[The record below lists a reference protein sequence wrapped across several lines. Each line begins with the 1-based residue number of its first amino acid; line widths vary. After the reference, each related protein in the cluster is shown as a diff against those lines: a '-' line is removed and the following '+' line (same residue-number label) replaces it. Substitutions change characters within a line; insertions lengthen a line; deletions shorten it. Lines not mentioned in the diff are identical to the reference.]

1 MTKTVRSMRS
11 SPLTAL
17 VTTYMVVAACIVSPT
32 YSAINISITI
42 DAFSDG
48 SREFNADFVNS
59 SVYNKQGISIQ
70 SGLWI
75 DDATLKVSTATLG
88 GNDYPVNI
96 TLDVGNDG
104 SYEWMFKGPGYGP
117 FGHQT
122 IFSNNKDGMG
132 VILPGNGGSN
142 LSTYIRLPWGAH
154 VTKAI
159 MNISNAGGMAGGKV
173 LLAVAVEQSYAD
185 DIQKKL
191 SAFPDLT
198 QIDIILTQYSTPT
211 LETMKEYSS
220 ILVCSDY
227 GIGDPYTLGNNLADY
242 VDLGGGVVLATFCT
256 QGYNM
261 GPQGRF
267 TSDNYYIIPESSDAS
282 YSGGSLGTVVYPDH
296 PLMANVNSFSAPAY
310 RSNTASVTPGS
321 TVIAYWDDGYV
332 LVGTKEIKGVARV
345 DLGFYPPSSDVL
357 SSWDSSTDGDYLLY
371 NALAFAGKKSMNVS
385 LDILNDSQIEWSN
398 ATFNNTVAIPDFTT
412 LLNGY
417 LASAA
422 PSGTDAY
429 GNSYV
434 DIPLNLTASSGGSVR
449 LQNLSIK
456 YDLTTTVEPN
466 PGGNLTMSLNDLMPI
481 KVSPNNST
489 IPIVIISDSPGRLK
503 VKSLN
508 IRAHP
513 PNHQPTL
520 ASFEPV
526 GPQVMDENASLDFSV
541 SAVDIYGN
549 PLTYRWFHNGVP
561 VEGVTD
567 SAFTLETDYNDA
579 GNHTVTIT
587 IMNGL
592 DTLGHTWDVAVLDA
606 NRAPVITGSTP
617 PDNPTTPEN
626 ASIAFTVNATDPD
639 GDTLLYSWALDGK
652 TVPRANLS
660 TYSYLGDF
668 YSSGEHMVTATVT
681 DLKNASISKL
691 WKLTVENTNVA
702 PYIVEYQ
709 PRNNPKM
716 RELESVRFSVSGADI
731 DNQSVSATWYL
742 DGVQMYVG
750 TSYTYKTD
758 YTSAGIHEVKVV
770 VSDGFLDVFRT
781 WKVTVEN
788 VNRLPSPAIDSPKDV
803 LDYMS
808 GDVVKFSAKSSSDID
823 NDPLNFTWKEDTV
836 VLSTQMEF
844 ERTFAPGLHT
854 ITLYVLDPYGGL
866 NSTTVRFRVRN
877 VELAGIIGLDRL
889 DIKPGDKVSIIATL
903 SNIGDANSTSF
914 NVEVLVD
921 GTSLGSKSIAQLN
934 AGSAQRETFAW
945 KAGKAGNHTVVLKV
959 GEKSW
964 QKTIYV
970 ESRAVETTDT
980 AAGTNEAIGMML
992 ILVVMVVLL
1001 AFGIMMMRRK

>member
-1 MTKTVRSMRS
+1 MFN
-11 SPLTAL
+11 
-17 VTTYMVVAACIVSPT
+17 VSPT
-32 YSAINISITI
+32 TDAANIVVPIVN
-42 DAFSDG
+42 FSDG
-48 SREFNADFVNS
+48 STEFNADFVS
-59 SVYNKQGISIQ
+59 SNVYNKQGISIQ

-75 DDATLKVSTATLG
+75 DDATLNVSTASLG
-88 GNDYPVNI
+88 ANEYPVNL
-96 TLDVGNDG
+96 TLDIGADG
-104 SYEWMFKGPGYGP
+104 SYEWMFKGKGYGQ
-117 FGHQT
+117 FGLQT
-122 IFSNNKDGMG
+122 LFSNGLNRTSVLLPKNGGTNQNTTVRLPKNAIVRSAVMNITNLNGGGGSGQVAIETSPNSQAKNQVNNDPVWSIQSLCQAQGWTATVVSAADVDTQAELEQYSVVVTGDSGYGDNDIWSYENPLLTWVQNGGGFVGIGWMVYFTG
-132 VILPGNGGSN
+132 SGTSMDKILPVKCGGVNYIGNGNMQIVDSTHEIATGVSNFPIQSYCEYPTNGVDSGS
-142 LSTYIRLPWGAH
+142 T
-154 VTKAI
+154 TI
-159 MNISNAGGMAGGKV
+159 MNTPNGQPGVVAGECGEGRSVWIGPIGFGCF
-173 LLAVAVEQSYAD
+173 Q
-185 DIQKKL
+185 
-191 SAFPDLT
+191 T
-198 QIDIILTQYSTPT
+198 YSTANYYNDNNFKTMLANSIGWVAKKSLLNCSLDVGNDGTIEWKNET
-211 LETMKEYSS
+211 LNSS
-220 ILVCSDY
+220 EWS
-227 GIGDPYTLGNNLADY
+227 PNLAP
-242 VDLGGGVVLATFCT
+242 
-256 QGYNM
+256 N
-261 GPQGRF
+261 
-267 TSDNYYIIPESSDAS
+267 I
-282 YSGGSLGTVVYPDH
+282 
-296 PLMANVNSFSAPAY
+296 
-310 RSNTASVTPGS
+310 
-321 TVIAYWDDGYV
+321 
-332 LVGTKEIKGVARV
+332 
-345 DLGFYPPSSDVL
+345 
-357 SSWDSSTDGDYLLY
+357 
-371 NALAFAGKKSMNVS
+371 NA
-385 LDILNDSQIEWSN
+385 
-398 ATFNNTVAIPDFTT
+398 
-412 LLNGY
+412 Y

-422 PSGTDAY
+422 PNYTDAY
-429 GNSYV
+429 GNQFV
-434 DIPLNLTASSGGSVR
+434 DVPLALSSNTSGTVR
-449 LQNLSIK
+449 FSNLSLV
-456 YDLTTTVEPN
+456 YDYTATVNEN

-549 PLTYRWFHNGVP
+549 PLTYQWFHNSVP
-561 VEGVTD
+561 VEGMTD
-567 SAFTLETDYNDA
+567 AAFTLETDYNDA
-579 GNHTVTIT
+579 GNHTVTIR

-668 YSSGEHMVTATVT
+668 YSSGDHMVTATVT
-681 DLKNASISKL
+681 DLKNASTSKL

-1001 AFGIMMMRRK
+1001 AFGIAMMRRK